1 MAAWQCSGLR
11 LECFN
16 SLLCAYEHRYDE
28 IAVGVCVLAFKPIC
42 ELTNVRSCDPEG
54 ALQWGRAFRTVV
66 NFVPPLKIDQK

>member
-1 MAAWQCSGLR
+1 MAAWQCSGRR

-42 ELTNVRSCDPEG
+42 ELTNVRSCDSEG
-54 ALQWGRAFRTVV
+54 ALAWTFMCVV
-66 NFVPPLKIDQK
+66 S